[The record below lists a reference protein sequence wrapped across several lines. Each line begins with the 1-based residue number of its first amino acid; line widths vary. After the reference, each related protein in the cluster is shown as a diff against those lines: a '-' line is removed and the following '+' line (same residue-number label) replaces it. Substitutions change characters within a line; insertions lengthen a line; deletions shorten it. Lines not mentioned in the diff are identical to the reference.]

1 MPARNIRASRAL
13 QPAEASPQI
22 ELLQL
27 PGLMKPSTSYKPFR
41 YPWAIEF
48 WRRQQQIHWLPEEV
62 PLGEDCKDWLRLSD
76 GERNLLTQVFRFF
89 TQSDIEVQNNYLER
103 YAQVFRPTEIK
114 MMLAAFANMETVHI
128 VAYALLLETIG
139 MPETEFAAFMDYA
152 AMRDKHDY
160 MQRFG
165 VQSEGDILRTLAMFG
180 GFTEGLQL
188 FASFAILL
196 NFPRHNKMR
205 GMGQIVSWSVRDE
218 SLHCEGIMRLFHA
231 FAAET
236 GALTKRVREDIVDC
250 ARTVVSLEDRFIDL
264 AFELGPIQGLDAEQ
278 IKSYIRY
285 VADWRLQQLGLPPL
299 FDIREHPLPWLT
311 EILNG
316 VEHANFFETRA
327 TEYAKAATGGDW
339 HGPEGAWGVFDARLA
354 RQKQPELLTETGSPV
369 EG

>member
-1 MPARNIRASRAL
+1 MKSL
-13 QPAEASPQI
+13 EPQI
-22 ELLQL
+22 ELLRR
-27 PGLMKPSTSYKPFR
+27 PGLMTPSTSYKPFR
-41 YPWAIEF
+41 YPWAIDF

-62 PLGEDCKDWLRLSD
+62 PLGEDCKDWAMRLTD
-76 GERNLLTQVFRFF
+76 AERNLLTQVFRFF
-89 TQSDIEVQNNYLER
+89 TQSDVEVQDNYLER
-103 YAQVFRPTEIK
+103 YARVFRPTEVK

-128 VAYALLLETIG
+128 VAYALLLETLG
-139 MPETEFAAFMDYA
+139 MPDSEFAAFMDYA

-165 VQSEGDILRTLAMFG
+165 VDSEADILRTLAMFG

-218 SLHCEGIMRLFHA
+218 TLHSDGIVRLFHA

-236 GALTKRVREDIVDC
+236 GALTAAVREDIVDC
-250 ARTVVSLEDRFIDL
+250 ARTVVGLEDRFIDL
-264 AFELGPIQGLDAEQ
+264 AFEMGPIEGLGAEEV
-278 IKSYIRY
+278 KRYIRY
-285 VADWRLQQLGLPPL
+285 VADWRLRQLGLPAVYG
-299 FDIREHPLPWLT
+299 IGEHPLPWLT

-339 HGPEGAWGVFDARLA
+339 HGEEGAWGIFDARVA
-354 RQKQPELLTETGSPV
+354 RQGQMELIDSA
-369 EG
+369 

>member
-1 MPARNIRASRAL
+1 MSVKEPAMKTL
-13 QPAEASPQI
+13 EPQI
-22 ELLQL
+22 ELIKL
-27 PGLMKPSTSYKPFR
+27 PGLMTPSASYKPFR
-41 YPWAIEF
+41 YPWAIDI

-62 PLGEDCKDWLRLSD
+62 PLGEDCKDWAARLTD
-76 GERNLLTQVFRFF
+76 AERSLLTQVFRFF
-89 TQSDIEVQNNYLER
+89 TQSDVEVQDNYLER
-103 YAQVFRPTEIK
+103 YARVFRPTEIK

-128 VAYALLLETIG
+128 AAYALLLETIG
-139 MPETEFAAFMDYA
+139 MPDSEFAAFMDYA

-165 VQSEGDILRTLAMFG
+165 VANEADILRTLAMFG

-218 SLHCEGIMRLFHA
+218 TLHCDGIIRLFHE

-236 GALTKRVREDIVDC
+236 GALTASVRADIVEC
-250 ARTVVSLEDRFIDL
+250 ARTVVALEDRFIDL
-264 AFELGPIQGLDAEQ
+264 AFEAGPIEGLDAVEV
-278 IKSYIRY
+278 KRYIRY
-285 VADWRLQQLGLPPL
+285 VADWRLRQLGLPTL
-299 FDIREHPLPWLT
+299 YAIGVHPLPWLT

-327 TEYAKAATGGDW
+327 TEYAKAATGGAW
-339 HGPEGAWGVFDARLA
+339 HGPEGAWQIFDTRMARRGQLELA
-354 RQKQPELLTETGSPV
+354 
-369 EG
+369 

>member
-1 MPARNIRASRAL
+1 MSTL
-13 QPAEASPQI
+13 DPQI
-22 ELLQL
+22 ELIAR
-27 PGLMKPSTSYKPFR
+27 PGLMTPSVSYKPFR
-41 YPWAIEF
+41 YPWAIEY

-62 PLGEDCKDWLRLSD
+62 PLGEDCKDWATRLTD
-76 GERNLLTQVFRFF
+76 AERNLLTQIFRFF
-89 TQSDIEVQNNYLER
+89 TQSDVEVQDNYLER
-103 YAQVFRPTEIK
+103 YARVFRPTEIK

-165 VQSEGDILRTLAMFG
+165 VANEADILRTLAMFG

-196 NFPRHNKMR
+196 NFPRRNKMR

-218 SLHCEGIMRLFHA
+218 TLHCEGIIRLFHT

-236 GALTKRVREDIVDC
+236 GALTPNVRDDIVDC
-250 ARTVVSLEDRFIDL
+250 ARTVVALEDRFIDL
-264 AFELGPIQGLDAEQ
+264 AFEMGPIEGLDAADV
-278 IKSYIRY
+278 KRYIRY
-285 VADWRLQQLGLPPL
+285 VADWRLKQLNLPTIFGLT
-299 FDIREHPLPWLT
+299 EHPLPWLT

-339 HGPEGAWGVFDARLA
+339 HGPEGAWGMFDARMVRRAQLKLDSSGAASHASDGMLPGA
-354 RQKQPELLTETGSPV
+354 R
-369 EG
+369 

>member
-1 MPARNIRASRAL
+1 MRAKNGRNGRNQQVLGASTG
-13 QPAEASPQI
+13 PQMD
-22 ELLQL
+22 LLPL
-27 PGLMKPSTSYKPFR
+27 PGLMTPSAAYKPFR
-41 YPWAIEF
+41 YPWAVEL

-62 PLGEDCKDWLRLSD
+62 PLGEDCKDWATRLTD
-76 GERNLLTQVFRFF
+76 PERNLLTQVFRFF
-89 TQSDIEVQNNYLER
+89 TQSDVEVQDNYLER
-103 YAQVFRPTEIK
+103 YARVFRPTEVK

-139 MPETEFAAFMDYA
+139 MPDTEFAAFMDYR

-165 VQSEGDILRTLAMFG
+165 VASEADILRTLAMFG

-218 SLHCEGIMRLFHA
+218 SLHCEGIIRLFHT

-236 GALTKRVREDIVDC
+236 GALTRSVREDIVDC
-250 ARTVVSLEDRFIDL
+250 ARTVVALEDKFIDL
-264 AFELGPIQGLDAEQ
+264 AFEMGPIEGLDAEEV
-278 IKSYIRY
+278 KRYIRY
-285 VADWRLQQLGLPPL
+285 VADWRLRQLGLPE
-299 FDIREHPLPWLT
+299 IYEVGEHPLPWLT

-339 HGPEGAWGVFDARLA
+339 HGAEGAWGIFDARLA
-354 RQKQPELLTETGSPV
+354 RQRQIDLLQSST
-369 EG
+369 

>member
-1 MPARNIRASRAL
+1 M
-13 QPAEASPQI
+13 
-22 ELLQL
+22 
-27 PGLMKPSTSYKPFR
+27 
-41 YPWAIEF
+41 
-48 WRRQQQIHWLPEEV
+48 
-62 PLGEDCKDWLRLSD
+62 
-76 GERNLLTQVFRFF
+76 FRFF

-139 MPETEFAAFMDYA
+139 MPETEFAAFMDYQ

-236 GALTKRVREDIVDC
+236 GALTKRVREDIVEC
-250 ARTVVSLEDRFIDL
+250 ARTVVGLEDRFIDL
-264 AFELGPIQGLDAEQ
+264 AFELGPITGLDAEQ
-278 IKSYIRY
+278 VKTYIRY
-285 VADWRLQQLGLPPL
+285 VADWRLQQLGNRVGRKNLHVGAITILEGKIGGRKKTTSKTHRIEHGRVAVGRQPLAQRRPRPPYPPCERQYL
-299 FDIREHPLPWLT
+299 HLLRDPHGSSFGCGLRCSS
-311 EILNG
+311 
-316 VEHANFFETRA
+316 
-327 TEYAKAATGGDW
+327 AA
-339 HGPEGAWGVFDARLA
+339 
-354 RQKQPELLTETGSPV
+354 S
-369 EG
+369 